1 MSLVNLSLAIS
12 PNGDDNQDSLVF
24 KGVFLRNY
32 TDLVAS
38 VYAADDTERT
48 NPLWE
53 SQPQSGDKNIYSGNP
68 KNPKSSIIY
77 PTEWNGTDSDG
88 NALADGK
95 YQYVLTTHLKFQ
107 VQQYK
112 L

>member
-1 MSLVNLSLAIS
+1 MGMTTKIRSLSKVSS
-12 PNGDDNQDSLVF
+12 S
-24 KGVFLRNY
+24 RNY

-53 SQPQSGDKNIYSGNP
+53 SQPQSGNKNFYSGDP

-77 PTEWNGTDSDG
+77 PTEWNGTDSEG
-88 NALADGK
+88 NALADGR
-95 YQYVLTTHLKFQ
+95 YFNTF
-107 VQQYK
+107 
-112 L
+112 